1 MAENKK
7 IFSNLFQDTTLAQRL
22 QDPADRK
29 IVEDT
34 LTQLIDLRGL
44 NPQKPLTPGD
54 VAYFLSDFEYGSLFF
69 LCGLITPEKLKT
81 IPNFFDPK
89 LNIQIPKTVLN
100 TLEKLQDAFEIKS
113 IQLNAVEAQIG
124 ETELSD
130 ADYFD
135 LDKEQVDGQ
144 IPYDFMSDFTR
155 MKNYQLMLN
164 YVEQTDDYEHFVEA
178 AVYLNDAVAATV
190 LNAVNNLRE
199 RAKSFDNKEI
209 QKRVSAM
216 CNLFEAVAVN
226 GESYNLMTPEEV
238 HENLADVDLHMRQ
251 GLIHIS
257 KGNEAKKTKY
267 LQLLDLLTKPRK
279 DIPFLNMEKR
289 WKEEEE
295 SREAFLQKISDAAGI
310 SEQTL
315 NEIDSAVSSEIL
327 QTMATNIGKDAEEIS
342 PDDVL
347 TYLADTNA
355 ANLYYTCGFLSEQE
369 YKVFYRIMD
378 RLGQECNSK
387 KTPVALKD
395 FTLPQLLDKACEINP
410 YITVRDRHRIRE
422 CYNAYAPFVE
432 YFKKACELV
441 SAVLGTAGD
450 SSRQYNLTNPKGIFA
465 DASAKKFA
473 DTDFMR
479 TYHIAQMLNAPDI
492 ATHANSYKKSRLL
505 ATYLADY
512 YYHDALG
519 KMLTAGAKAPA
530 AGIQTSTRVM
540 NDYLG
545 GVTSKCDLSK
555 SRAAHVTDL
564 LVSHTRRTLG
574 MTLKNADVQTVLA
587 RFDKVMG
594 EKTIARVVNA
604 DWKRLGILNPAWS
617 SSYMNER

>member
-7 IFSNLFQDTTLAQRL
+7 ILSDLFQDTTLAQRL

-34 LTQLIDLRGL
+34 LTQILDLRGL

-100 TLEKLQDAFEIKS
+100 TLEKLQNAFEVKS

-124 ETELSD
+124 EMELSD

-144 IPYDFMSDFTR
+144 VPYDFISDFTR
-155 MKNYQLMLN
+155 MKNYQRILN
-164 YVEQTDDYEHFVEA
+164 YVEQTDNYEHFVEA
-178 AVYLNDAVAATV
+178 AVYLNDAVVAAA
-190 LNAVNNLRE
+190 LNAVNELRE
-199 RAKSFDNKEI
+199 RAKSFDNEEI

-226 GESYNLMTPEEV
+226 EESYGLMTPEEV
-238 HENLADVDLHMRQ
+238 RANLADVDLHMRQ
-251 GLIHIS
+251 GLMHLS

-279 DIPFLNMEKR
+279 DIPFLDVEKR
-289 WKEEEE
+289 RAEDEQD
-295 SREAFLQKISDAAGI
+295 RETFLQKVWDPAGI

-315 NEIDSAVSSEIL
+315 HEIDFAVGAEIL
-327 QTMATNIGKDAEEIS
+327 QTMATHIGKDVEEIS

-347 TYLADTNA
+347 MYLTDTNA

-369 YKVFYRIMD
+369 YKVFYRIMA
-378 RLGQECNSK
+378 RLEQEYNSGFE
-387 KTPVALKD
+387 PPALKD
-395 FTLPQLLDKACEINP
+395 LTLPQLLDKACETNP
-410 YITVRDRHRIRE
+410 HISAHDRRRIRE
-422 CYNAYAPFVE
+422 CYDSYAPFVE
-432 YFKKACELV
+432 YFKKACEVVLAV
-441 SAVLGTAGD
+441 SGVADALPQ
-450 SSRQYNLTNPKGIFA
+450 RYNLTNPKGIFA
-465 DASAKKFA
+465 DASRKFA
-473 DTDFMR
+473 DTDFVR
-479 TYHIAQMLNAPDI
+479 TYYIAQMLNAPDM
-492 ATHANSYKKSRLL
+492 AACANDYKKSRLL

-512 YYHDALG
+512 YYHDALE
-519 KMLTAGAKAPA
+519 KMQAAGAGASA
-530 AGIQTSTRVM
+530 VGIQTSTRVM

-545 GVTSKCDLSK
+545 GVTQKCNLSK
-555 SRAAHVTDL
+555 SRAAHTADL
-564 LVSHTRRTLG
+564 LVAHTRRTLG
-574 MTLKNADVQTVLA
+574 MTLKNADVQTALA
-587 RFDKVMG
+587 RFDKAMG
-594 EKTIARVVNA
+594 EKTVARVVDA
-604 DWKRLGILNPAWS
+604 DWKRLGILNPARA
-617 SSYMNER
+617 SSYMKER